1 MTREIF
7 SAMLKTSQDANR
19 RKSLPGV
26 SQILYQDIGKASD
39 LAQPGGFRREHVINN
54 LPSDSDDVPR
64 YLQESFLAS
73 IGPNSLLQSTYGN
86 FIADSL
92 HLGEEYTEDEELV
105 PLFSSL
111 DAFHTSKNVRPAGGA
126 SVQKTVFTIVK
137 SFIGS
142 GILFLPKG
150 FQNGGMLFSIV
161 GLCASAA
168 LSTFCMLR
176 LVECSNVL
184 LRSRGHHSVSYGI
197 VGEQAF
203 GSVGRLA
210 VNVSLVLS
218 QLGFCCSYLIFVQK
232 NIGEVLLHVFD
243 VRSSVAAWTLILLQV
258 PLYTPLVWVRHLEY
272 FAITNLFAD
281 VLILFGLLYMLTYTV
296 ETLENAPPGSS
307 TWVYFNSENWA
318 MFLGVAIYCF
328 EGIGLV
334 LPTYD
339 AMDDQIKHKFPM
351 ILSSTVVCL
360 VVFSSLFAGTVYAAF
375 GQNTQSAVT
384 LNLPNAG
391 ESTGTVVVLL
401 TYSLALVL
409 TFPLMLYPVIN
420 ILEGNLFPYQRV
432 KGFWRWKKNAFRF
445 ALVCLTAV
453 IGYFGKEK
461 LDNFVAI
468 IGGFCSVPLAFIY
481 PCIFHSR
488 LVEGNHISN
497 GIVIIIGLLTMVFA
511 THQAV
516 STWN

>member
-1 MTREIF
+1 
-7 SAMLKTSQDANR
+7 MLYKD
-19 RKSLPGV
+19 V
-26 SQILYQDIGKASD
+26 GKASD
-39 LAQPGGFRREHVINN
+39 LVQPGGFRRDHVISN
-54 LPSDSDDVPR
+54 LPNDGVSIPSHMQV
-64 YLQESFLAS
+64 SFLTS
-73 IGPNSLLQSTYGN
+73 IGPNSLLQSAYGN
-86 FIADSL
+86 FVADTL
-92 HLGEEYTEDEELV
+92 HLGEEYTEDEELI
-105 PLFSSL
+105 PLFGSP
-111 DAFHTSKNVRPAGGA
+111 DKAKGVRSTGGA
-126 SVQKTVFTIVK
+126 SVLQTTFTIVK

-150 FQNGGMLFSIV
+150 FQNGGMLFSIA

-176 LVECSNVL
+176 LVECSNVVM
-184 LRSRGHHSVSYGI
+184 RSHSHHSISYGV
-197 VGEQAF
+197 VGEKAF
-203 GSVGRLA
+203 GSIGRLA

-218 QLGFCCSYLIFVQK
+218 QLGFCCSYLIFVQQ
-232 NIGEVLLHVFD
+232 NIGQVLHYVFN
-243 VRSSVAAWTLILLQV
+243 VRSSVAAWTLIFLQV

-281 VLILFGLLYMLTYTV
+281 VLILFGLLYMLTYTI
-296 ETLENAPPGSS
+296 ETLESAPAGSS
-307 TWVYFNSENWA
+307 TWEYFNADNWA

-339 AMDDQIKHKFPM
+339 SMDDKIKHKFPT
-351 ILSSTVVCL
+351 ILTSTVIFL
-360 VVFSSLFAGTVYAAF
+360 VAFSSLFGGAVYAAF

-391 ESTGTVVVLL
+391 ESTGTVIVLL
-401 TYSLALVL
+401 TYSLALIL

-420 ILEGNLFPYQRV
+420 ILESNLFPHQRV
-432 KGFWRWKKNAFRF
+432 KGFWRWKKNGFRF

-453 IGYFGKEK
+453 IGYFGKDK

-488 LVEGNHISN
+488 LAKSGHVVN
-497 GIVIIIGLLTMVFA
+497 GVVIVIGLLTMVFA

>member
-1 MTREIF
+1 MFSSRSKSANSSSASVRQTPADVHDIKEEGSDMTREIF
-7 SAMLKTSQDANR
+7 SAVLKGSNENLNR
-19 RKSLPGV
+19 NRTKSLPQV
-26 SQILYQDIGKASD
+26 SEVLYKDVGKASD
-39 LAQPGGFRREHVINN
+39 LVQPGGFRRDHVISN
-54 LPSDSDDVPR
+54 LPDDGACIPSHA
-64 YLQESFLAS
+64 QESFLAS
-73 IGPNSLLQSTYGN
+73 IGPNSLLQSAYGN
-86 FIADSL
+86 FISDTL
-92 HLGEEYTEDEELV
+92 HLGEDYDEDEDQI
-105 PLFSSL
+105 PLL
-111 DAFHTSKNVRPAGGA
+111 DSPAKAVQPTGGA
-126 SVQKTVFTIVK
+126 SVLQTTFTIVK

-150 FQNGGMLFSIV
+150 FQNGGMLFSIA
-161 GLCASAA
+161 GLCASAG

-184 LRSRGHHSVSYGI
+184 IRSPNHHSISYGV

-203 GSVGRLA
+203 GSIGRLA

-218 QLGFCCSYLIFVQK
+218 QLGFCCSYLIFVQQ
-232 NIGEVLLHVFD
+232 NIGQVLLHVFH
-243 VRSSVAAWTLILLQV
+243 VRSSVAAWTLIFLQV

-272 FAITNLFAD
+272 FALTNLFAD

-296 ETLENAPPGSS
+296 ETLNNAPAGSS
-307 TWVYFNSENWA
+307 TWENFNADNWA

-339 AMDDQIKHKFPM
+339 AMDDKIKHKFPT
-351 ILSSTVVCL
+351 ILTSTVVCL
-360 VVFSSLFAGTVYAAF
+360 VAFSSLFGGTVYAAF

-391 ESTGTVVVLL
+391 ESKGTVVVLL
-401 TYSLALVL
+401 TYSLALIL

-420 ILEGNLFPYQRV
+420 ILESNLFPHQRV
-432 KGFWRWKKNAFRF
+432 KGFWRWKKNGFRF

-453 IGYFGKEK
+453 IGYFGKDK
-461 LDNFVAI
+461 LDNVVAI

-488 LVEGNHISN
+488 
-497 GIVIIIGLLTMVFA
+497 
-511 THQAV
+511 
-516 STWN
+516 